1 MRILHQSISF
11 ILIFAI
17 ASPAFSSSDAIG
29 QTIYSQAASV
39 REAPLTT
46 GSTLL
51 SGETVTVNQKGIAR
65 IALAGGGQVELLDQ
79 SSARF
84 TRSAS
89 AVQVFLQSGAA
100 SFRSEPK
107 SLVEAMI
114 ADATIRSAPLFPAVA
129 LVGMETPDSAIVVAT
144 KGMLEIATA
153 HDGQTVQVPE
163 GSAARISL
171 VPADPQGGGATPAG
185 RGSRFGGIS
194 NKKLAII
201 ALIVGGAVT
210 ATALILAN
218 REPTQPNV
226 GNEVSPFKLN

>member
-1 MRILHQSISF
+1 MRILHQSIS
-11 ILIFAI
+11 LVLVFAL

-51 SGETVTVNQKGIAR
+51 SGETVTVSQKGIAR

-89 AVQVFLQSGAA
+89 AVQIFLQSGAA

-153 HDGQTVQVPE
+153 HDGQTIQVPE

-171 VPADPQGGGATPAG
+171 VPADPQGGGAAPAG
-185 RGSRFGGIS
+185 KGPRFGGIS
-194 NKKLAII
+194 RRKLAII
-201 ALIVGGAVT
+201 ALIVGGAAL
-210 ATALILAN
+210 ATGLILAN
-218 REPTQPNV
+218 REATPPNV

>member
-1 MRILHQSISF
+1 MRILHQSISL
-11 ILIFAI
+11 ILVFAL

-89 AVQVFLQSGAA
+89 AVQIFLQSGAA

-171 VPADPQGGGATPAG
+171 VPADPQGGAAPAG
-185 RGSRFGGIS
+185 KGPRFGGTS
-194 NKKLAII
+194 GKKLALI
-201 ALIVGGAVT
+201 ALLVGGAVT
-210 ATALILAN
+210 ATALILAG
-218 REPTQPNV
+218 REPNQPNV

>member
-1 MRILHQSISF
+1 MRILRQSLSL
-11 ILIFAI
+11 ILVFAL

-29 QTIYSQAASV
+29 QAIYTQAASV

-51 SGETVTVNQKGIAR
+51 SGETVTVSQKGVAR
-65 IALAGGGQVELLDQ
+65 IALAGGGQIELLDQ

-89 AVQVFLQSGAA
+89 AVQVFLQSGAT

-107 SLVEAMI
+107 SQVEAMI

-144 KGMLEIATA
+144 KGMLEIATE
-153 HDGQTVQVPE
+153 HDGQTIQVPE
-163 GSAARISL
+163 GSAARITL
-171 VPADPQGGGATPAG
+171 VPADPQGGAAPAG
-185 RGSRFGGIS
+185 KGPRFGRPS
-194 NKKLAII
+194 KRKLALI
-201 ALIVGGAVT
+201 ALLIGGGVL
-210 ATALILAN
+210 ATGLILAN
-218 REPTQPNV
+218 REPVKSNV
-226 GNEVSPFKLN
+226 GNEVSPFKIQ